1 MSHVSFY
8 RKWRPQAF
16 DEIIGQDRVT
26 RTLQNAIRTNRVV
39 HAYLFAGHR
48 GTGKTT
54 TARILAKALN
64 CVNGP
69 TPTPDGSCPNCT
81 AIAGGYSLDVIEI
94 DAATNRGIDEIRELR
109 DRIRLA
115 PTEGR
120 YKVYIIDEAHML
132 TTEGANALLK
142 TLEEPPSHAI
152 LVLVTTEPHRL
163 PPTILSRCQR
173 FDFRRVSQR
182 EIIAR
187 LRHIAE
193 TEGFRI
199 EDPALTLIAGAAD
212 GSVRD
217 AESILDQLAA
227 FAEGPITGAD
237 VVSVLGILAEDVAL
251 RFADAILARDVPAC
265 VDLVEHIIGE
275 GKDVRQVLRT
285 LLDHFRDLLVLQTG
299 ARADVLDTTEH
310 RLAALRAQAERADV
324 ADVLQALKVLA
335 ATEAE
340 ARWSPQP
347 RLLLE
352 IALIR
357 LCRPEMD
364 ATLEGLR
371 TRVAGLEQRLGGQA
385 EAGTPVSEQPSQRS
399 AIPRPSEPGA
409 HQRPAASR
417 PPEPAVP
424 QPKPPV
430 PAPAKVPPRPG
441 PKPASKGP
449 ANASGGPAIMAVV
462 ETPADLE
469 HQPPLEAVSPVLLD
483 DVRRAWARILEEVKH
498 TKMFC
503 HALLIEGIPLEVTSG
518 TLVVGL
524 RTGYNFHLENLHRP
538 ENRSIIE
545 GAVERVLQQRLRLQC
560 TILDGD
566 TSTHPSGPAVSAA
579 TDPVV
584 AKAMELFG
592 AQVVEI
598 KES

>member
-54 TARILAKALN
+54 TARILAKAVN
-64 CVNGP
+64 CLSGP
-69 TPTPDGSCPNCT
+69 TPTPDGTCPNCA

-109 DRIRLA
+109 DRIRLT

-173 FDFRRVSQR
+173 FDFRRVSQK
-182 EIIAR
+182 EIITR

-199 EDPALTLIAGAAD
+199 EEPALTLIAGAAD

-227 FAEGPITGAD
+227 FAEGPITGSD
-237 VVSVLGILAEDVAL
+237 VISVLGILAEDIAL
-251 RFADAILARDVPAC
+251 RFADAILDRDVPAC
-265 VDLVEHIIGE
+265 VDLVDHIISE

-310 RLAALRAQAERADV
+310 RLAALRAQVEKASI

-371 TRVAGLEQRLGGQA
+371 ARVAGLEQRLGA
-385 EAGTPVSEQPSQRS
+385 TADIGTPAPPQPPAPPQGT
-399 AIPRPSEPGA
+399 AAPRPSGA
-409 HQRPAASR
+409 AA
-417 PPEPAVP
+417 
-424 QPKPPV
+424 QPKPAA
-430 PAPAKVPPRPG
+430 PAPAPSTPQTRPG
-441 PKPASKGP
+441 ARPASKGP
-449 ANASGGPAIMAVV
+449 ANAIGAPAIMAVV

-469 HQPPLEAVSPVLLD
+469 HQPPLGAAPPVVLD

-503 HALLIEGIPLEVTSG
+503 HALLIEGIPLEVSSG

-538 ENRSIIE
+538 ENRSIVE
-545 GAVERVLQQRLRLQC
+545 GAVERVLQQRLRLRC

-566 TSTHPSGPAVSAA
+566 TSSHPSGPAISAA

>member
-8 RKWRPQAF
+8 RKWRPQSF
-16 DEIIGQDRVT
+16 DGLIGQERVT

-64 CVNGP
+64 CVQGP
-69 TPTPDGSCPNCT
+69 TPTPDNTCPNCE
-81 AIAGGYSLDVIEI
+81 AIGGGYSMDVIEI
-94 DAATNRGIDEIRELR
+94 DAASNRGIEEIRELR

-132 TTEGANALLK
+132 TTEAANALLK
-142 TLEEPPSHAI
+142 TLEEPPAHAV

-173 FDFRRVSQR
+173 FDFRRVSQK

-187 LRHIAE
+187 LSTIAQ

-199 EDPALTLIAGAAD
+199 DDAALTLIASAAD

-217 AESILDQLAA
+217 AESILDQLVS
-227 FAEGPITGAD
+227 FAEGPISSQD
-237 VVSVLGILAEDVAL
+237 VQAVLGILAEEVAL
-251 RFADAILARDVPAC
+251 RLAGSIIVRDAAAC
-265 VDLVEHIIGE
+265 LDLVGQVINE

-285 LLDHFRDLLVLQTG
+285 LLDHFRDLLVLKTG
-299 ARADVLDTTEH
+299 TAGEVLDTTEQ
-310 RLAALRAQAERADV
+310 RLRALQQQVPSTSVEEILRALNV
-324 ADVLQALKVLA
+324 LSAADS
-335 ATEAE
+335 E

-364 ATLEGLR
+364 PTLEGLR
-371 TRVAGLEQRLGGQA
+371 MRLSALEQRLGEGA
-385 EAGTPVSEQPSQRS
+385 APTPQPVPPAS
-399 AIPRPSEPGA
+399 AVPVREVTPKSPVK
-409 HQRPAASR
+409 PAPKDPTNAA
-417 PPEPAVP
+417 PEPAV
-424 QPKPPV
+424 V
-430 PAPAKVPPRPG
+430 
-441 PKPASKGP
+441 
-449 ANASGGPAIMAVV
+449 AVV
-462 ETPADLE
+462 ETPQAVAVALE
-469 HQPPLEAVSPVLLD
+469 
-483 DVRRAWARILEEVKH
+483 DVRRSWARILEEVKK

-503 HALLIEGIPLEVTSG
+503 HALLIEGVPLGVDG
-518 TLVVGL
+518 DYLIIGL
-524 RTGYNFHLENLHRP
+524 RSGYNFHLDHLHRP
-538 ENRSIIE
+538 ENRTVVE
-545 GAVERVLQQRLRLQC
+545 GAIERVLQQHLRLRC
-560 TILDGD
+560 TMLDGD
-566 TSTHPSGPAVSAA
+566 DEPHMSGQAVTAQ

-584 AKAMELFG
+584 AKAMQLFG
-592 AQVVEI
+592 AEVVEI
-598 KES
+598 KDA

>member
-16 DEIIGQDRVT
+16 EEIIGQDRVT

-64 CVNGP
+64 CLSGP
-69 TPTPDGSCPNCT
+69 TPTPDGTCPNCE
-81 AIAGGYSLDVIEI
+81 AIAGGHSLDVIEI

-109 DRIRLA
+109 DRIRLV

-142 TLEEPPSHAI
+142 TLEEPPSHAVLI
-152 LVLVTTEPHRL
+152 LVTTEPHRL

-187 LRHIAE
+187 LRRIAE

-199 EDPALTLIAGAAD
+199 EDQALTLIAGAAD

-227 FAEGPITGAD
+227 FAEGPITDAD
-237 VVSVLGILAEDVAL
+237 VISVLGMLAEDVAL
-251 RFADAILARDVPAC
+251 RFADAILHRDVPAC
-265 VDLVEHIIGE
+265 VDLVHHVIGE
-275 GKDVRQVLRT
+275 GKDVRQVLHT
-285 LLDHFRDLLVLQTG
+285 LLNHFRDLLVLKTG
-299 ARADVLDTTEH
+299 ARADVLDTTEQH
-310 RLAALRAQAERADV
+310 LAALRAQAEGAGID
-324 ADVLQALKVLA
+324 DVLRALKVLA

-352 IALIR
+352 IGLIR

-371 TRVAGLEQRLGGQA
+371 ARLADLEQRI
-385 EAGTPVSEQPSQRS
+385 EGTAPATPPKAPAPAPAPSKPQ
-399 AIPRPSEPGA
+399 PRPSA
-409 HQRPAASR
+409 RSAARGPTNASAL
-417 PPEPAVP
+417 PAV
-424 QPKPPV
+424 
-430 PAPAKVPPRPG
+430 
-441 PKPASKGP
+441 
-449 ANASGGPAIMAVV
+449 MAVV
-462 ETPADLE
+462 ETPVDLE
-469 HQPPLEAVSPVLLD
+469 HQPLLEAAPPVALE
-483 DVRRAWARILEEVKH
+483 DVRRGWARILEEVKH

-503 HALLIEGIPLEVTSG
+503 HALLIEGIPLQVDAG
-518 TLVVGL
+518 TLVIGL
-524 RTGYNFHLENLHRP
+524 RAGYNFHLENLHRP
-538 ENRSIIE
+538 ENRSIVE
-545 GAVERVLQQRLRLQC
+545 GAVERVLQHRLRLQC
-560 TILDGD
+560 TIGDGE
-566 TSTHPSGPAVSAA
+566 TLPQPSGPAVSAA
-579 TDPVV
+579 ADPVV
-584 AKAMELFG
+584 VKAMELFG

>member
-16 DEIIGQDRVT
+16 EEIIGQDRVT

-69 TPTPDGSCPNCT
+69 TPTPDGSCPNCQ
-81 AIAGGYSLDVIEI
+81 AIAGGYSVDVIEI
-94 DAATNRGIDEIRELR
+94 DAASNRGIEEIRELR

-132 TTEGANALLK
+132 TTEAANALLK
-142 TLEEPPSHAI
+142 TLEEPPSHAV

-173 FDFRRVSQR
+173 FDFRRVSQK

-199 EDPALTLIAGAAD
+199 EDQALTLIVGAAD

-227 FAEGPITGAD
+227 FAEGPITDAD
-237 VVSVLGILAEDVAL
+237 VISVLGILAEDVAL
-251 RFADAILARDVPAC
+251 RFADAILRRDVPGC
-265 VDLVEHIIGE
+265 VDLVDHVIGE

-285 LLDHFRDLLVLQTG
+285 LLDHFRDLLVLQTD
-299 ARADVLDTTEH
+299 ARADVLDTTEQ
-310 RLAALRAQAERADV
+310 RLTALRAQAASAGID
-324 ADVLQALKVLA
+324 DVLQALKVLA

-371 TRVAGLEQRLGGQA
+371 ARLAGLEQRL
-385 EAGTPVSEQPSQRS
+385 EGTSTPSPQRT
-399 AIPRPSEPGA
+399 AV
-409 HQRPAASR
+409 PAAH
-417 PPEPAVP
+417 PTP
-424 QPKPPV
+424 
-430 PAPAKVPPRPG
+430 PAPAPAPSKPQPRTG
-441 PKPASKGP
+441 SKSTSKGP
-449 ANASGGPAIMAVV
+449 MNASAPSAIVAVV

-469 HQPPLEAVSPVLLD
+469 HQPPLEAAPPVALE

-498 TKMFC
+498 TRMFC
-503 HALLIEGIPLEVTSG
+503 HALLIEGIPLQVEAG
-518 TLVVGL
+518 TLVIGL

-538 ENRSIIE
+538 ENRSIVE

-566 TSTHPSGPAVSAA
+566 TTPHPSGPAVSAA